1 LVWDYKTL
9 KLFVASSSLV
19 AKPLISTL
27 LVSKDHQLLG
37 LITNPDKATGRGMQ
51 IEANEL
57 ATWAQSEKIQ
67 TYKPSTHDEIRLII
81 EKDKPDLVIT
91 IAYGQLI
98 PEPLL
103 DLPKHGWINV
113 HFSTLPKWRG
123 AAPVQWA
130 ILNGDKESG
139 VSIFKLEKGM
149 DTGPIYLMQS
159 IQIESSERSEEL
171 LERLSILGSSL
182 TLDSLTLISDGFTP
196 QAQSAQGVSI
206 APKFKKS
213 DGQLDWSQSSEQI
226 FNRYRAL
233 SDNPGVWS
241 MLADLRIKIDS
252 LRPSY
257 ASDQLKPGEILID
270 SEKFFVGTSTNVIE
284 IVRLTPAGRN
294 QMSAAEFIRGLPN
307 RSGLSLG

>member
-139 VSIFKLEKGM
+139 ISIFKLERGM

-159 IQIESSERSEEL
+159 VQIESSERSEEL

-182 TLDSLTLISDGFTP
+182 TLDSLTLIADGFTP
-196 QAQSAQGVSI
+196 QVQSVQGVSI

>member
-1 LVWDYKTL
+1 LVWDYKIL

-19 AKPLISTL
+19 AKTLISTL
-27 LVSKDHQLLG
+27 LVGKDHQLLG

-139 VSIFKLEKGM
+139 ISIFKLERGM

>member
-1 LVWDYKTL
+1 M

-27 LVSKDHQLLG
+27 LVGKDHQLLG

-139 VSIFKLEKGM
+139 ISIFKLERGM

-252 LRPSY
+252 LRLSY
-257 ASDQLKPGEILID
+257 ASDQLKPREILID

>member
-27 LVSKDHQLLG
+27 LVGKDHQLLG

-130 ILNGDKESG
+130 ILNGDQESG

-182 TLDSLTLISDGFTP
+182 TLDSLTLIADGFTP

>member
-1 LVWDYKTL
+1 LVWDYKIL

-27 LVSKDHQLLG
+27 LVGKDHQLLG

-67 TYKPSTHDEIRLII
+67 TYKPSTHNEIRLII
-81 EKDKPDLVIT
+81 EKNKPDLVIT

-98 PEPLL
+98 SEPLL

-139 VSIFKLEKGM
+139 ISIFKLERGM

-182 TLDSLTLISDGFTP
+182 TLDSLTLIADGFTP

-213 DGQLDWSQSSEQI
+213 DG
-226 FNRYRAL
+226 
-233 SDNPGVWS
+233 
-241 MLADLRIKIDS
+241 
-252 LRPSY
+252 
-257 ASDQLKPGEILID
+257 
-270 SEKFFVGTSTNVIE
+270 
-284 IVRLTPAGRN
+284 
-294 QMSAAEFIRGLPN
+294 
-307 RSGLSLG
+307 

>member
-1 LVWDYKTL
+1 M

-139 VSIFKLEKGM
+139 VSIFKLERGM

-171 LERLSILGSSL
+171 LGRLSILGSSL

-252 LRPSY
+252 LRLSY

>member
-1 LVWDYKTL
+1 M

-27 LVSKDHQLLG
+27 LVGKDHQLLG

-241 MLADLRIKIDS
+241 MLSDLRIKIDS

>member
-1 LVWDYKTL
+1 M

-27 LVSKDHQLLG
+27 LVGKDHQLLG

-81 EKDKPDLVIT
+81 EKNKPDLVIT

-139 VSIFKLEKGM
+139 ISIFKLERGM

-196 QAQSAQGVSI
+196 QAQSGQGVSV

-252 LRPSY
+252 LRLFY

>member
-1 LVWDYKTL
+1 MAATPEVAVPTL
-9 KLFVASSSLV
+9 NWLLDSEHILAAVITQPDRPAGRGRELKESVISEWARENSVPCFKPANVAET
-19 AKPLISTL
+19 AL
-27 LVSKDHQLLG
+27 LVKDCDLLLTIGYGVLLPAEILG
-37 LITNPDKATGRGMQ
+37 LP
-51 IEANEL
+51 
-57 ATWAQSEKIQ
+57 
-67 TYKPSTHDEIRLII
+67 H
-81 EKDKPDLVIT
+81 
-91 IAYGQLI
+91 
-98 PEPLL
+98 
-103 DLPKHGWINV
+103 HGCLNL
-113 HFSTLPKWRG
+113 HFSLLPRWRG
-123 AAPVQWA
+123 AAPVQRA
-130 ILNGDKESG
+130 IEAGDSLSG
-139 VSIFKLEKGM
+139 VTVFALDPGM

-294 QMSAAEFIRGLPN
+294 QMSAAEFIRGLPS

>member
-1 LVWDYKTL
+1 L

-27 LVSKDHQLLG
+27 LAGKDHQLLG

-139 VSIFKLEKGM
+139 ISIFKLERGM

>member
-1 LVWDYKTL
+1 M

-27 LVSKDHQLLG
+27 LAGKDHQLLG

-182 TLDSLTLISDGFTP
+182 TLDSLTLIADGFTP
-196 QAQSAQGVSI
+196 QAQSVQGVSI

-241 MLADLRIKIDS
+241 MLANLRIKIDS
-252 LRPSY
+252 LRLSY

>member
-27 LVSKDHQLLG
+27 LVGKDHQLLG

-139 VSIFKLEKGM
+139 ISIFKLERGM

-252 LRPSY
+252 LRLSY

>member
-1 LVWDYKTL
+1 M

-19 AKPLISTL
+19 AKPLISAL
-27 LVSKDHQLLG
+27 SASKDHQLLG

-57 ATWAQSEKIQ
+57 ANWADSEQIQ
-67 TYKPSTHDEIRLII
+67 MYKPTSADQIRLII
-81 EKDKPDLVIT
+81 TESKPDLIIT

-130 ILNGDKESG
+130 ILNGDRESG
-139 VSIFKLEKGM
+139 ISIFKLEKGM

-159 IQIESSERSEEL
+159 TQIGSGEKSEEL
-171 LERLSILGSSL
+171 LDRLSIIGSSL
-182 TLDSLTLISDGFTP
+182 TLDTLTLITDGFIP

-206 APKFKKS
+206 APKFMKG
-213 DGQLDWSQSSEQI
+213 DGHLDWSQSSEQI

-233 SDNPGVWS
+233 SANPGVWS
-241 MLADLRIKIDS
+241 MLADLRLKIDS

-257 ASDQLKPGEILID
+257 TAEQLMSGVVLIEG
-270 SEKFFVGTSTNVIE
+270 EKFLVGTATNAIEVI
-284 IVRLTPAGRN
+284 RLTPAGRN

>member
-1 LVWDYKTL
+1 M

-27 LVSKDHQLLG
+27 LVGKDHQLLG

-139 VSIFKLEKGM
+139 VSIFKLERGM

-196 QAQSAQGVSI
+196 QAQSAKGVSI

-284 IVRLTPAGRN
+284 I
-294 QMSAAEFIRGLPN
+294 
-307 RSGLSLG
+307 

>member
-1 LVWDYKTL
+1 M

-139 VSIFKLEKGM
+139 VSIFKLERGM

-171 LERLSILGSSL
+171 LGRLSILGSSL

-196 QAQSAQGVSI
+196 QAQSVQGVSI

>member
-1 LVWDYKTL
+1 M

-27 LVSKDHQLLG
+27 LAGKDHQLLG

-139 VSIFKLEKGM
+139 ISIFKLERGM

-159 IQIESSERSEEL
+159 VQIESSERSEEL

-196 QAQSAQGVSI
+196 QAQSVQGVSI

-241 MLADLRIKIDS
+241 MLADLRLKIDS

>member
-1 LVWDYKTL
+1 M

-27 LVSKDHQLLG
+27 LAGKDHQLLG

-139 VSIFKLEKGM
+139 VSIFKLERGM

-171 LERLSILGSSL
+171 LGRLSILGSSL

-252 LRPSY
+252 LRLSY

>member
-98 PEPLL
+98 PELLL

-139 VSIFKLEKGM
+139 ISIFKLERGM

-196 QAQSAQGVSI
+196 QAQSVQGVSI

>member
-1 LVWDYKTL
+1 MVWDYKTL

-27 LVSKDHQLLG
+27 LVGKDHQLLG

-139 VSIFKLEKGM
+139 VSIFKLERGM

-294 QMSAAEFIRGLPN
+294 QMSAAEFISCLLYT
-307 RSGLSLG
+307 SDAADE

>member
-1 LVWDYKTL
+1 M

-27 LVSKDHQLLG
+27 LVGKDHQLLG

-98 PEPLL
+98 PELLL

-139 VSIFKLEKGM
+139 VSIFKLERGM

>member
-1 LVWDYKTL
+1 M

-139 VSIFKLEKGM
+139 ISIFKLERGM

-196 QAQSAQGVSI
+196 QAQSVQGVSI

>member
-27 LVSKDHQLLG
+27 LVGKDHQLLG

-81 EKDKPDLVIT
+81 EKNKPDLVIT

-139 VSIFKLEKGM
+139 VSIFKLERGM

-159 IQIESSERSEEL
+159 VQIESSERSEEL
-171 LERLSILGSSL
+171 LDRLSILGSSL
-182 TLDSLTLISDGFTP
+182 TLDSLTLIADGFTP
-196 QAQSAQGVSI
+196 QAQSAQGVSV

-241 MLADLRIKIDS
+241 MLAGLRIKIDS
-252 LRPSY
+252 LRLSY
-257 ASDQLKPGEILID
+257 ASNQLKPGEILID
-270 SEKFFVGTSTNVIE
+270 SEKFFIGTSTNVIE

>member
-1 LVWDYKTL
+1 M

-98 PEPLL
+98 PELLL

-139 VSIFKLEKGM
+139 ISIFKLERGM

-196 QAQSAQGVSI
+196 QAQSVQGVSI

-252 LRPSY
+252 LRLSY

>member
-1 LVWDYKTL
+1 M

-98 PEPLL
+98 PELLL

-139 VSIFKLEKGM
+139 ISIFKLEKGM

-196 QAQSAQGVSI
+196 QAQSVQGVSI

>member
-1 LVWDYKTL
+1 L

-27 LVSKDHQLLG
+27 LVGKDHQLLG
-37 LITNPDKATGRGMQ
+37 LIANPDKATGRGMQ

-139 VSIFKLEKGM
+139 ISIFKLERGM

>member
-1 LVWDYKTL
+1 M

-19 AKPLISTL
+19 AKPIISTL
-27 LVSKDHQLLG
+27 LVGKDHQLLG
-37 LITNPDKATGRGMQ
+37 LITNPDKATGRGMK

-81 EKDKPDLVIT
+81 EKNKPDLVIT

-139 VSIFKLEKGM
+139 VSIFKLERGM

-159 IQIESSERSEEL
+159 VQIESSERSEEL
-171 LERLSILGSSL
+171 LDRLSILGSSL
-182 TLDSLTLISDGFTP
+182 TLDSLTLIADGFTP
-196 QAQSAQGVSI
+196 QAQSAQGVSV

-241 MLADLRIKIDS
+241 MLAGLRIKIDS
-252 LRPSY
+252 LRLSY
-257 ASDQLKPGEILID
+257 ASNQLKPGEILID
-270 SEKFFVGTSTNVIE
+270 SEKFFIGTSTNVIE

>member
-1 LVWDYKTL
+1 LVWDYKIL

-27 LVSKDHQLLG
+27 LVGKDHQLLG

-139 VSIFKLEKGM
+139 VSIFKLERGM

>member
-1 LVWDYKTL
+1 M

-27 LVSKDHQLLG
+27 LVGKDHQLLG

-81 EKDKPDLVIT
+81 ERDKPDLVIT

-98 PEPLL
+98 PELLL

-139 VSIFKLEKGM
+139 ISIFKLERGM

-196 QAQSAQGVSI
+196 QAQSVQGVSI

-252 LRPSY
+252 LRLSY

>member
-27 LVSKDHQLLG
+27 LVGKDHQLLG

-57 ATWAQSEKIQ
+57 ATWAQNEKIQ

-139 VSIFKLEKGM
+139 ISIFKLERGM

-182 TLDSLTLISDGFTP
+182 TLDSLTLIADGFTP
-196 QAQSAQGVSI
+196 QAQSVQGVSI

-294 QMSAAEFIRGLPN
+294 QISAAEFIRGLPN

>member
-1 LVWDYKTL
+1 M

-27 LVSKDHQLLG
+27 LVGKDHQLLG

-98 PEPLL
+98 PELLL

>member
-1 LVWDYKTL
+1 M

-27 LVSKDHQLLG
+27 LAGKDHQLLG

-91 IAYGQLI
+91 IAYGRLI

-139 VSIFKLEKGM
+139 ISIFKLEKGM

>member
-1 LVWDYKTL
+1 M

-139 VSIFKLEKGM
+139 ISIFKLERGM

-159 IQIESSERSEEL
+159 VQIESSERSEEL
-171 LERLSILGSSL
+171 LERFSILGSSL

-196 QAQSAQGVSI
+196 QAQSVQGVSI

-241 MLADLRIKIDS
+241 MLADLRLKIDS

>member
-1 LVWDYKTL
+1 
-9 KLFVASSSLV
+9 
-19 AKPLISTL
+19 
-27 LVSKDHQLLG
+27 
-37 LITNPDKATGRGMQ
+37 MQ

-113 HFSTLPKWRG
+113 HFSSLPKWRG

-182 TLDSLTLISDGFTP
+182 TLDSLTLIADGFTP
-196 QAQSAQGVSI
+196 QAQSVQGVSI

-241 MLADLRIKIDS
+241 MLSDLRIKIDS
-252 LRPSY
+252 LRLSY

>member
-1 LVWDYKTL
+1 M

-27 LVSKDHQLLG
+27 LVGKDHQLLG

-98 PEPLL
+98 PELLL

-139 VSIFKLEKGM
+139 ISIFKLERGM

-196 QAQSAQGVSI
+196 QVQSVQGVSI

>member
-1 LVWDYKTL
+1 M

-27 LVSKDHQLLG
+27 LVGKDHQLLG

-81 EKDKPDLVIT
+81 ERDKPDLVIT

-98 PEPLL
+98 PELLL

-139 VSIFKLEKGM
+139 ISIFKLERGM

-252 LRPSY
+252 LRLSY

>member
-1 LVWDYKTL
+1 MVWDYKTL

-27 LVSKDHQLLG
+27 LVGKDHQLLG

-98 PEPLL
+98 SEPLL

-139 VSIFKLEKGM
+139 ISIFKLERGM

>member
-1 LVWDYKTL
+1 M

-27 LVSKDHQLLG
+27 LVGKDHQLLG

-57 ATWAQSEKIQ
+57 ATWVQSEKIQ

-81 EKDKPDLVIT
+81 EKNKPDLVIT

-98 PEPLL
+98 PELLL

-139 VSIFKLEKGM
+139 ISIFKLERGM

-159 IQIESSERSEEL
+159 VQIESSERSEEL
-171 LERLSILGSSL
+171 LERFSILGSSL

-241 MLADLRIKIDS
+241 MLADLRLKIDS

>member
-1 LVWDYKTL
+1 M

-139 VSIFKLEKGM
+139 ISIFKLERGM

>member
-1 LVWDYKTL
+1 M

-113 HFSTLPKWRG
+113 HFSSLPKWRG